1 MTSLVRRITSVGQVA
16 GARTRTTSVNPARA
30 TPLRSLGRPLTLI
43 SHLSMTESSAD
54 DGLPTEV
61 AAAVNRL
68 DELVKRF
75 EAHPDPAVKERV
87 FELLQ
92 CIDTMHRAGL
102 RSLNEL
108 LKTAGLQ
115 RRAVDDPEVR
125 LLFDLYD
132 LGEGG
137 DQSRA
142 EAVVE
147 SLRPVVESGG
157 GALELLA
164 ADADHVKVRLA
175 CAPGDPHADEWRSAL
190 EHALL
195 DALPD
200 VNEIEVIAQQPSRST
215 VSNFVPLSNLVL
227 RRAPEWQP
235 ALALSELPIGILR
248 KLDLGSTPVVLA
260 RVGADEVYAYR
271 NECPGTPF
279 PLEAAPISD
288 GVLVCPWHGCRFEV
302 RGGRRVDAQGPGLG
316 VLPVRI
322 SDGQVVIAVP
332 QVLAA

>member
-1 MTSLVRRITSVGQVA
+1 MSDFSLEQDA
-16 GARTRTTSVNPARA
+16 LPA
-30 TPLRSLGRPLTLI
+30 
-43 SHLSMTESSAD
+43 D
-54 DGLPTEV
+54 V
-61 AAAVNRL
+61 AAAAQRL
-68 DELVKRF
+68 DDLVKRF
-75 EAHPDPAVKERV
+75 EAHPDPAVQERV

-92 CIDTMHRAGL
+92 CIDVVHRSGL

-164 ADADHVKVRLA
+164 AGADRVKVRLA
-175 CAPGDPHADEWRSAL
+175 CAPGDPHTDEWRSAV
-190 EHALL
+190 EHALF

-200 VNEIEVIAQQPSRST
+200 VTEIEVVAEQP
-215 VSNFVPLSNLVL
+215 VLPVAANFVPLSTLVL
-227 RRAPEWQP
+227 RRTPEWQP
-235 ALALSELPIGILR
+235 AVSLAALPIWTARSIDVADARL
-248 KLDLGSTPVVLA
+248 LLL
-260 RVGADEVYAYR
+260 RVGADEVYAFR

-279 PLEAAPISD
+279 PLDAASIQD

-316 VLPVRI
+316 VLPVRV
-322 SDGQVVIAVP
+322 SDGNVMVAIP
-332 QVLAA
+332 QAAAA

>member
-1 MTSLVRRITSVGQVA
+1 MTDS
-16 GARTRTTSVNPARA
+16 P
-30 TPLRSLGRPLTLI
+30 
-43 SHLSMTESSAD
+43 ED
-54 DGLPTEV
+54 DPLPTEV
-61 AAAVNRL
+61 AAAVVRL

-75 EAHPDPAVKERV
+75 EEHPDPAVQERV
-87 FELLQ
+87 FEILQ

-147 SLRPVVESGG
+147 SLRPAVESAGG
-157 GALELLA
+157 TLDLVA
-164 ADADHVKVRLA
+164 AEANRVRVRLV
-175 CAPGDPHADEWRSAL
+175 CAPGDPHVSEWRTAVL
-190 EHALL
+190 HALF

-200 VNEIEVIAQQPSRST
+200 VTEIDVDAQQP
-215 VSNFVPLSNLVL
+215 VQPAASNFVPLSTLAV
-227 RRAPEWQP
+227 RRPPEWQP
-235 ALALSELPIGILR
+235 ALTLSDLPVGILISVNVR
-248 KLDLGSTPVVLA
+248 HTRVLLV
-260 RVGADEVYAYR
+260 RVGDEEVYAYR

-279 PLEAAPISD
+279 PLDAAPVHD
-288 GVLVCPWHGCRFEV
+288 GVMRCPWHGCRFEL
-302 RGGRRVDAQGPGLG
+302 RGGRRVDASAPGLG
-316 VLPVRI
+316 VLQMRI
-322 SDGQVVIAVP
+322 EEGQVVVAIPQAAV
-332 QVLAA
+332 A

>member
-1 MTSLVRRITSVGQVA
+1 MTD
-16 GARTRTTSVNPARA
+16 
-30 TPLRSLGRPLTLI
+30 
-43 SHLSMTESSAD
+43 SSPD
-54 DGLPTEV
+54 DALPTEV

-75 EAHPDPAVKERV
+75 EEHPDPAVQERV

-92 CIDTMHRAGL
+92 CIDVMHRAGL
-102 RSLNEL
+102 RQLNEL

-142 EAVVE
+142 EAVIE

-157 GALELLA
+157 GALELVA
-164 ADADHVKVRLA
+164 ATAERLKVRLD
-175 CAPGDPHADEWRSAL
+175 CAPGDPHTDEWRSAV
-190 EHALL
+190 EHALF

-200 VNEIEVIAQQPSRST
+200 VTEIEVVAERAVPAIA
-215 VSNFVPLSNLVL
+215 SNFVPLSKLVL

-235 ALALSELPIGILR
+235 AASLAALPIGTLCGIDVGDAR
-248 KLDLGSTPVVLA
+248 VLLV
-260 RVGADEVYAYR
+260 RVGADEVFAYR

-279 PLEAAPISD
+279 SLDSAPIRD
-288 GVLVCPWHGCRFEV
+288 GIMICPWHGCRFDV

-322 SDGQVVIAVP
+322 ADGQVAVAIA
-332 QVLAA
+332 QAAAA

>member
-1 MTSLVRRITSVGQVA
+1 MSDVA
-16 GARTRTTSVNPARA
+16 PDAV
-30 TPLRSLGRPLTLI
+30 
-43 SHLSMTESSAD
+43 E
-54 DGLPTEV
+54 LPSDV
-61 AAAVNRL
+61 AEAINRL

-75 EAHPDPAVKERV
+75 EKHPDPAVQEQV

-115 RRAVDDPEVR
+115 RRAVEDPEVR

-137 DQSRA
+137 DRSRA

-147 SLRPVVESGG
+147 SLQPVVQSGG
-157 GALELLA
+157 ATLELLA
-164 ADADHVKVRLA
+164 AESDRVAVRLA
-175 CAPGDPHADEWRSAL
+175 CASGDPHADEWRTAV

-200 VNEIEVIAQQPSRST
+200 ISEVEVVAEQPAHADA
-215 VSNFVPLSNLVL
+215 SNFVPLSTLVL
-227 RRAPEWQP
+227 RRPPEWRP
-235 ALALSELPIGILR
+235 TVPLADLPTWTL
-248 KLDLGSTPVVLA
+248 LDMDVQDTRVLLVRA
-260 RVGADEVYAYR
+260 GPEEVYAYR

-279 PLEAAPISD
+279 PLDAATIQD
-288 GVLVCPWHGCRFEV
+288 GLIRCPWHGCRFEV
-302 RGGRRVDAQGPGLG
+302 RGGRRVDAQAPGLG

-322 SDGQVVIAVP
+322 SEGQVVIGVP
-332 QVLAA
+332 QAAAA

>member
-1 MTSLVRRITSVGQVA
+1 
-16 GARTRTTSVNPARA
+16 
-30 TPLRSLGRPLTLI
+30 
-43 SHLSMTESSAD
+43 MTEHSAND
-54 DGLPTEV
+54 DALPAEV
-61 AAAVNRL
+61 AAAVNRVE
-68 DELVKRF
+68 ELVKRF
-75 EAHPDPAVKERV
+75 EQHPDPAVQERV

-92 CIDTMHRAGL
+92 CVDTMHRAGL

-142 EAVVE
+142 EAVIA

-157 GALELLA
+157 ATIELLDA
-164 ADADHVKVRLA
+164 SADRVKVRFA
-175 CAPGDPHADEWRSAL
+175 CAPGDPHSDEWRAAV
-190 EHALL
+190 ERALL

-200 VNEIEVIAQQPSRST
+200 VTEVEVIAQRPT
-215 VSNFVPLSNLVL
+215 EPAASNFVPLSNLVL
-227 RRAPEWQP
+227 RRPPDWQP
-235 ALALSELPIGILR
+235 ALHIADLPAGVLRGMDIGNTR
-248 KLDLGSTPVVLA
+248 VLLV
-260 RVGADEVYAYR
+260 RVGGEEVYAYR

-279 PLEAAPISD
+279 PLDAAPIQND
-288 GVLVCPWHGCRFEV
+288 LMVCPWHGCRFEL
-302 RGGRRVDAQGPGLG
+302 RGGRRIDARGPGLG

-322 SDGQVVIAVP
+322 NDGQVVVAIP
-332 QVLAA
+332 QVVAA